1 MAAET
6 CTGLDWT
13 LAETPMLARLT
24 AKLMTPP
31 DACVKKV
38 LTAKEAAKLQEADQV
53 VPAVYLVY
61 MGFSIAS
68 AEGEA
73 ALRVTYRHK
82 WVVSVAVQS
91 AAAQTDPQL
100 LHTAAA
106 PIAGRVAAAL
116 HGWAPAK
123 SWAAFEP
130 VTPPPVA
137 YSDLGY
143 CYVPQAFV
151 STTVGKAIVGRPG

>member
-1 MAAET
+1 MAET

-13 LAETPMLARLT
+13 LAEAPTRERLV
-24 AKLMTPP
+24 AKLMSSP

-38 LTAKEAAKLQEADQV
+38 LTAKEVTRLQEADQV

-61 MGFSIAS
+61 MGFGVAS
-68 AEGEA
+68 ADGEG

-82 WVVSVAVQS
+82 WIVSVAVQS

-100 LHTAAA
+100 LHAAAA
-106 PIAGRVAAAL
+106 PIAARVAAAL

-123 SWAAFEP
+123 GWAAFEP

-151 STTVGKAIVGRPG
+151 STTVGRSIVGRPG